1 MRRGGEDVSA
11 VDMLLFLSMLAQLSS
26 ICQKF
31 DVKYEE
37 KDVTIENKAIRVSM
51 YNVICRDM
59 FLYPSFE
66 ATITVYNPE
75 LKNTITKLFTKI
87 QVKAFEQKKK

>member
-1 MRRGGEDVSA
+1 MSA
-11 VDMLLFLSMLAQLSS
+11 VDMLLFLSMLSQLSS

-31 DVKYEE
+31 DVKYDE
-37 KDVTIENKAIRVSM
+37 KDIVIENKTAKVSI
-51 YNVICRDM
+51 YNVMCRDM

-66 ATITVYNPE
+66 ATIVIYNPE
-75 LKNTITKLFTKI
+75 LKNLVAKLFTKM

>member
-1 MRRGGEDVSA
+1 MSA

-37 KDVTIENKAIRVSM
+37 RDATIENKTVKVAVYQVRCI
-51 YNVICRDM
+51 DM
-59 FLYPSFE
+59 FLYPSLE
-66 ATITVYNPE
+66 ASIVVYNPE
-75 LKNTITKLFTKI
+75 LKNTIARYISKL
-87 QVKAFEQKKK
+87 QVKAVEQKKR